1 MNRTI
6 IALGLLACST
16 HIAAQD
22 VNIYTP
28 GSDEG
33 IVYFLPKTALEVNII
48 ATRINYQPGELCQY
62 ANRYLRMNNVNPQP
76 ETYWEIKQIDV
87 RSAGV
92 PDSTKAYIIKL
103 KDKSVLSNIELTE
116 DGIAKAINTTFP
128 KEYEQ
133 NKDYELEKPLPHEN
147 SRKYMTEEILMA
159 GSTAKMAELTAKE
172 IYNIRESKNLIL
184 RGQADTMPKDGAS
197 LKLIIDNL
205 DKQEKALTQ
214 MFAGTTDREDKV
226 FTVRVTPEDNIKDKI
241 ILRFSR
247 LLGALSTD
255 NLAGDPIYISINST
269 VPLSSVAT
277 DDSKKKKKPEGA
289 LYNIPGK
296 GHVSV
301 SYQGKK
307 YFEDDVPVT
316 QFGSTEV
323 LVNDLFNKKVNTR
336 VVFNPAT
343 GAILKIDK
351 D

>member
-22 VNIYTP
+22 INIYTP

-48 ATRINYQPGELCQY
+48 ATRIDYQPGELCQY
-62 ANRYLRMNNVNPQP
+62 ANRYLRMNNVSSQP

-87 RSAGV
+87 QSAGV

-133 NKDYELEKPLPHEN
+133 TKEYNLEKPLPHEN

-226 FTVRVTPEDNIKDKI
+226 FTVRITPEDNVKDKI

-269 VPLSSVAT
+269 VPLPPVT
-277 DDSKKKKKPEGA
+277 DDGKKKKKPEGA
-289 LYNIPGK
+289 IYNIPGK

-323 LVNDLFNKKVNTR
+323 LVNDLFNKKINTR
-336 VVFNPAT
+336 VIFNPET

>member
-1 MNRTI
+1 M
-6 IALGLLACST
+6 
-16 HIAAQD
+16 
-22 VNIYTP
+22 
-28 GSDEG
+28 
-33 IVYFLPKTALEVNII
+33 NII

-76 ETYWEIKQIDV
+76 ETYWQIKQIDV

-133 NKDYELEKPLPHEN
+133 NKVYELEKPLPHEN

-226 FTVRVTPEDNIKDKI
+226 FTVRVTPEDNVKDKI

-269 VPLSSVAT
+269 VPLPVVT
-277 DDSKKKKKPEGA
+277 DDGKKKKKPEGA

-307 YFEDDVPVT
+307 YFEDDIPVT

>member
-1 MNRTI
+1 
-6 IALGLLACST
+6 
-16 HIAAQD
+16 
-22 VNIYTP
+22 
-28 GSDEG
+28 
-33 IVYFLPKTALEVNII
+33 
-48 ATRINYQPGELCQY
+48 
-62 ANRYLRMNNVNPQP
+62 
-76 ETYWEIKQIDV
+76 
-87 RSAGV
+87 
-92 PDSTKAYIIKL
+92 
-103 KDKSVLSNIELTE
+103 
-116 DGIAKAINTTFP
+116 
-128 KEYEQ
+128 
-133 NKDYELEKPLPHEN
+133 
-147 SRKYMTEEILMA
+147 
-159 GSTAKMAELTAKE
+159 
-172 IYNIRESKNLIL
+172 
-184 RGQADTMPKDGAS
+184 
-197 LKLIIDNL
+197 
-205 DKQEKALTQ
+205 

-226 FTVRVTPEDNIKDKI
+226 FTVRVTPEDNVKDKI

-269 VPLSSVAT
+269 VPLPVAT